1 MSATSMQRYRTHATA
16 ANAIQLG
23 AKIIQQLAGADL
35 SKEHMQDLEHQIGI
49 KLGSKLEKK
58 AGK

>member
-1 MSATSMQRYRTHATA
+1 MKVSTMQRYVTHATT

-23 AKIIQQLAGADL
+23 AKIIQQLAGGDL

-49 KLGSKLEKK
+49 KLGSKLDKK